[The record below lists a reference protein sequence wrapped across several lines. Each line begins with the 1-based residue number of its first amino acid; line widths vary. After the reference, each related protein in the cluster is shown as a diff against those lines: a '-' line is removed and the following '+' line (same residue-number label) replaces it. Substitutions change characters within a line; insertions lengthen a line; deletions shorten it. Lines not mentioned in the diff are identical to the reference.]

1 AAIENLWKALE
12 RGQAVDMITERIEKR
27 KREKD
32 ELQGQLAIE
41 MGKQVTFTAPQI
53 KAFLYSLKRGNVND
67 ENNRRGMVNIFLRA
81 IYLYDDRMTL
91 ILNGGDRP
99 ITIDDI
105 LLDEIEE
112 HFESAVSGHAECS
125 PLVAAAP
132 PKRAQPNTA
141 RCSAVRALW
150 PTTSGQ
156 AMYCLPRLFSNV
168 RAHSLHC
175 PSFPQFGG
183 PGEATLLY

>member
-1 AAIENLWKALE
+1 
-12 RGQAVDMITERIEKR
+12 
-27 KREKD
+27 
-32 ELQGQLAIE
+32 

-53 KAFLYSLKRGNVND
+53 KAFLYSLKRGDVND
-67 ENNRRGMVNIFLRA
+67 ENNRREMVNILLRA

-112 HFESAVSGHAECS
+112 HFEVAVSSHAECS

-132 PKRAQPNTA
+132 PVGSQAN
-141 RCSAVRALW
+141 SATIYLLEQCFVLV
-150 PTTSGQ
+150 
-156 AMYCLPRLFSNV
+156 LPL
-168 RAHSLHC
+168 
-175 PSFPQFGG
+175 
-183 PGEATLLY
+183 